1 MPMIHLVRHG
11 RASASFAEAADPG
24 LDELGRSQAESVA
37 LRWADHAPI
46 RVLSSPLRR
55 TQETAA
61 PLARRW
67 TVTPAIEARVAE
79 IPSPPGLGLAERG
92 AWLQAAMQSSWNAL
106 DPLFLRWRGD
116 VVAALLALKED
127 TIIFS
132 HFVAINAAVGAA
144 MGDDRMVVFR
154 PDNCSETILEATGG
168 RLRVVSLGA
177 EGETKVG

>member
-1 MPMIHLVRHG
+1 MPLIHLVRHG
-11 RASASFAEAADPG
+11 RAAASFAEAADPG
-24 LDELGRSQAESVA
+24 LDDLGRAQAEAVA
-37 LRWADHAPI
+37 LRWAGKAPI

-55 TQETAA
+55 TRETAA
-61 PLARRW
+61 PLAGRW
-67 TVTPAIEARVAE
+67 SVTPSIETRVAE

-92 AWLQAAMQSSWNAL
+92 AWLQAAMQSTWSRL
-106 DPLFLRWRGD
+106 DPIFLNWRD
-116 VVAALLALKED
+116 SVTEALIALPED

-154 PDNCSETILEATGG
+154 PDNCSETVLEAVNG

-177 EGETKVG
+177 EGETRVN